1 MQPMKYLILLFPLV
15 AFAGERHHEVT
26 VASPVISQVPVS
38 TESTITNYSAT
49 NTYLGV
55 ALGISA
61 SQLNFDHSTYSLQ
74 GAVGVGAYDGSE
86 AVSIGLA
93 KRVCKKCGLL
103 SGSAGVERGKVGV
116 GAGWSFRF

>member
-26 VASPVISQVPVS
+26 VASPVIQSVS
-38 TESTITNYSAT
+38 TESTITNYSST
-49 NTYLGV
+49 NTYSGV

-103 SGSAGVERGKVGV
+103 SGSAGVERGKVGM